1 MRGRRPAGDRRLPL
15 VSAHRGGAGSDRAR
29 ENTIGALRDATELDC
44 EYVEFDVQRCRGG
57 VYVVHHDKHVRI
69 GDRRVPIP
77 ALTFEEFTRHAD
89 THLVL
94 DDALDVLRGRKKV
107 HLDLKFV
114 SDLEE
119 AGAVPH
125 GHELGLVQHVVDV
138 MGAENVVVTGLR
150 DRAVAAV
157 RSWSREHHPDL
168 LVGLSL
174 SRDVGVRGLRK
185 LVTGRLDQLL
195 PSRRLRTSDA
205 NLVVCQRTQ
214 ARLWGARWARGHG
227 LPLLVWTVDD
237 PGELRGWLGDER
249 TWMVTTNFPQRA
261 VDLRQELVAPAAG
274 ARPAAPVAVRP
285 APGTPTGRPLRREDA
300 PRRAGEL

>member
-1 MRGRRPAGDRRLPL
+1 MRGQRPAGTRPGPL

-29 ENTIGALRDATELDC
+29 ENTLEALRDATELDC

-57 VYVVHHDKHVRI
+57 VYVLHHDATVRI

-77 ALTFEEFTRHAD
+77 SLSYEEFVQNVG

-94 DDALDVLRGRKKV
+94 DEALDVLRGRKKV

-114 SDLEE
+114 SDLAE

-125 GHELGLVQHVVDV
+125 GHELALVQHVVDV

-157 RSWSREHHPDL
+157 RDWSRDRHPEL
-168 LVGLSL
+168 LVGIAL
-174 SRDVGVRGLRK
+174 SRDVGVRGLLK
-185 LVTGRLDQLL
+185 LVTGRLDRVSPDQ
-195 PSRRLRTSDA
+195 RLRTSGA
-205 NLVVCQRTQ
+205 NLAVCQRTQ
-214 ARLWGARWARGHG
+214 ARLWGARWARSRG

-237 PGELRGWLGDER
+237 PDELRGWLCDER
-249 TWMVTTNFPQRA
+249 TWMVTTNFPERA
-261 VDLRQELVAPAAG
+261 VALRSELAAAG
-274 ARPAAPVAVRP
+274 VR
-285 APGTPTGRPLRREDA
+285 
-300 PRRAGEL
+300 